1 MIPTIVGVAGA
12 VGVVGYGICLGTG
25 FQISYWLGSLLKKT
39 VAWIKAKYQAIKD
52 ILLARVNI
60 AFNKVDEIAKRYP
73 NVKWTEKALVK
84 LAQIFARIVYGTPK
98 ADFMAYVMQ
107 EKESVVTG
115 VRNQKPTVNFTRPD
129 SNEQS
134 KQEKNQAGVECVS
147 AFNPNFA
154 F

>member
-1 MIPTIVGVAGA
+1 MIPAVVGMAGA

-115 VRNQKPTVNFTRPD
+115 VRNQKPVTRPD

-134 KQEKNQAGVECVS
+134 KQACVEHIS
-147 AFNPNFA
+147 TFDPNFT